1 MPQLSRRLR
10 VVLTSPPIASSVF
23 GGGQTYVFGLA
34 KTLAER
40 GQQVT
45 IIAPVHEEES
55 GRPFSLNSYRYEGI
69 TITGLRVNHALLTPA
84 EKHVTDGEGYRAIFE
99 QVLTGLAPDIVHIN
113 WAKSA
118 CSAAC
123 RRLGIPHVVT
133 AHHAGITCPAG
144 DLLRLDGTVCTELPS
159 PQICV
164 SCCTTKR
171 WPSFRAGWGISR
183 LPRQVYQPLGRWL
196 NCKKRLGYLERGL
209 IYPWLVEQALASK
222 QSLCHTAQRVI
233 VPSRFMRELLLR
245 CGYSEEQLIVVP
257 HGITPVGEVPLP
269 ERPGGV
275 LRLGYVGRINEV
287 KGLHVLVS
295 ALERLSPQDKCELC
309 IFGKPQYPWEE
320 AYYSETLAR
329 YRGGGKIVSRGK
341 IAGSSL
347 ADIFAEM
354 DVLVVPSLVPESFGL
369 VVSEAFSAGRPVIVS
384 DAGALPELVR
394 DRVDG
399 FVVER
404 GNIASLAKAI
414 QELLDAPHRVAE
426 MAQAIQPPKTVDEYA
441 SEMEAI
447 YSAEITHTSGVK

>member
-1 MPQLSRRLR
+1 MR

-23 GGGQTYVFGLA
+23 GGGQTYVFWLA

-45 IIAPVHEEES
+45 IVAPVQEEES
-55 GRPFSLNSYRYEGI
+55 GLSFSLNSYQYEGI

-84 EKHVTDGEGYRAIFE
+84 EKHVTDGEGYRAVME
-99 QVLTGLAPDIVHIN
+99 HVLTGLAPDMVHIN

-133 AHHAGITCPAG
+133 AHHAGIICPAG
-144 DLLRLDGTVCTELPS
+144 DLLRLDGTICSVQPSTQVC
-159 PQICV
+159 I
-164 SCCTTKR
+164 SCCTRKR
-171 WPSFRAGWGISR
+171 WPKFGVGWAISL
-183 LPRQVYQPLGRWL
+183 LPRWCYQLLGKWL
-196 NCKKRLGYLERGL
+196 NCTKRLNYLERGL
-209 IYPWLVEQALASK
+209 IYPWLVEQSLASK
-222 QSLCHTAQRVI
+222 QSLRNTAMRVI

-245 CGYSEEQLIVVP
+245 CGYPEDRVTVVP
-257 HGITPVGEVPLP
+257 HGIMPVGTVPLT
-269 ERPGGV
+269 ERPGKV

-287 KGLHVLVS
+287 KGLHILVS
-295 ALERLSPQDKCELC
+295 ALELIPTRDKCELHV
-309 IFGKPQYPWEE
+309 FGNPQSPWEE
-320 AYYSETLAR
+320 TYYSKTLTS
-329 YRGGGKIVSRGK
+329 YRGGGKIVPHGK
-341 IAGSSL
+341 IAGQRLS
-347 ADIFAEM
+347 DIFAEM

-369 VVSEAFSAGRPVIVS
+369 VVLEAFSAGWPVIVS

-404 GNIASLAKAI
+404 GNIASLARAI

-426 MAQAIQPPKTVDEYA
+426 MAQATQPPKTVDEYA
-441 SEMEAI
+441 SEMEVI
-447 YSAEITHTSGVK
+447 YSAEISQNKR

>member
-40 GQQVT
+40 GHQVT
-45 IIAPVHEEES
+45 IVAPVQEEES
-55 GRPFSLNSYRYEGI
+55 GLPFSLTSYQYEGI
-69 TITGLRVNHALLTPA
+69 TITGLRVNHALLPLA

-99 QVLTGLAPDIVHIN
+99 QVLTGLAPDMVHIN

-144 DLLRLDGTVCTELPS
+144 DLLRLDGTVCTATPS

-164 SCCTTKR
+164 SCCTIKR
-171 WPSFRAGWGISR
+171 WPKFGVGWAISR
-183 LPRQVYQPLGRWL
+183 LPRWVYQPLGRWL
-196 NCKKRLGYLERGL
+196 SCKKRLSYLERGL
-209 IYPWLVEQALASK
+209 IYPRLVEQSLASK
-222 QSLCHTAQRVI
+222 RGLCDTAQRVI

-245 CGYSEEQLIVVP
+245 CGYLEEQLTVVP
-257 HGITPVGEVPLP
+257 HGIMPVDKIPMP
-269 ERPGGV
+269 EISGGI

-295 ALERLSPQDKCELC
+295 ALERLSPQDRCELR

-329 YRGGGKIVSRGK
+329 YRGGCKIIPRGK
-341 IAGSSL
+341 IAGSCL

-354 DVLVVPSLVPESFGL
+354 DVLIVPSLVPESFGL

-384 DAGALPELVR
+384 NAGALPELVR

-404 GNIASLAKAI
+404 GNVGSLARAI

-426 MAQAIQPPKTVDEYA
+426 MAQATQPPKTVNEYA
-441 SEMEAI
+441 SKMEAI
-447 YSAEITHTSGVK
+447 YSAEISQNKR